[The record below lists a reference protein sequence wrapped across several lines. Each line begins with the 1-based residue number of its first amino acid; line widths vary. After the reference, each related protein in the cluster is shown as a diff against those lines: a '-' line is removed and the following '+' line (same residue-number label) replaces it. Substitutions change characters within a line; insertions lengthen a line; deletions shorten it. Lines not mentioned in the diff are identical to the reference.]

1 MAKGTYLGV
10 NDIARKLKSAYLGVD
25 GVARKL
31 TKAYV
36 GDESGIAKLAWSSN
50 ADTLVMV
57 DTISLGKNERNVAYS
72 HDGGNSWEF
81 LSVGSEYAFLGVTYG
96 NGLFLGVT
104 QYGEVYTS
112 VDGSAWTLKTP
123 VSSLRH
129 LMNGLFFYDGK
140 FFIISVY
147 GQIVYS
153 KDGVEW
159 TFISDPAY
167 GTEHIGLSMMG
178 SYTRGNDFMFVTS
191 RAHLFTINPQST
203 GIRDL
208 FTKRTMATTELV
220 SADYRNKNDGIAIIS
235 GDYQIAHW
243 SGSSLGQYQASIVK
257 GKVLYNDLTDT
268 FYAFHPTGVVRFES
282 DGFKYVSLVT
292 FPSSLSWALDYNRVG
307 DEFIMIFTNGLVR
320 TSNFTSF
327 TVSDL
332 RSEYGGTFIAGH
344 RATLADS
351 SDNGGK

>member
-36 GDESGIAKLAWSSN
+36 GDESGIARLAWSSN

-147 GQIVYS
+147 GQIMYS

-159 TFISDPAY
+159 TLISDPAY
-167 GTEHIGLSMMG
+167 GTEHIGTSMIG

-191 RAHLFTINPQST
+191 RAHLFSINPQST

-220 SADYRNKNDGIAIIS
+220 SADYRNKDDGIVIILAS
-235 GDYQIAHW
+235 DYPIAHW
-243 SGSSLGQYQASIVK
+243 SGSSLGVYQSTMD
-257 GKVLYNDLTDT
+257 GKILYNDLTDT
-268 FYAFHPTGVVRFES
+268 FYAFHPSGVARL
-282 DGFKYVSLVT
+282 DQNGFKVVSLVN
-292 FPSSLSWALDYNRVG
+292 FQSSLSRALDYIRID
-307 DEFIMIFTNGLVR
+307 DEFILIFNNGLVR

-327 TVSDL
+327 TILDL
-332 RSEYGGTFIAGH
+332 RSEYGGTFITGH
-344 RATLADS
+344 RAKLVYS
-351 SDNGGK
+351 LDNGGK